1 MPQNNSFSAMVGSG
15 NVGVSTFVQWQTANP
30 ASPASGAGVNVV
42 GPGYYVNQCVVGE
55 IPCGVAQM
63 GSRYA
68 PTDENNANIGF
79 AGQYLGLAGQAGDPI
94 AIFGLGDTCQLQ
106 IGTTVTAGQ
115 LLMPNASGQGIPA
128 VSGNFYGAEAQE
140 SGTAGA
146 LIRVQV
152 KQGRY

>member
-1 MPQNNSFSAMVGSG
+1 MPSRDAFSAMVGSG
-15 NVGVSTFVQWQTANP
+15 SVGVSTFVAWMTANP
-30 ASPASGAGVNVV
+30 ASVATGTGQAL
-42 GPGYYVNQCVVGE
+42 PGYYVQQAIGSTS

-68 PTDENNANIGF
+68 PTDENSTNLGNAGS
-79 AGQYLGLAGQAGDPI
+79 YLGLAAQVGDPI
-94 AIFGLGDTCQLQ
+94 TVFGLGAQGVQLQ
-106 IGTTVTAGQ
+106 IGTAVTAGQ
-115 LLMPNASGQGIPA
+115 LLMPNASGQGIP
-128 VSGNFYGAEAQE
+128 VLSGAFYGAEAQE